1 MLLEKCFETD
11 LILGGFPKTFTLLKK
26 KKKKEYLQIKQNE
39 LWLYEK

>member
-1 MLLEKCFETD
+1 MIWNRLD
-11 LILGGFPKTFTLLKK
+11 LGRVPQNLHFVKK